1 MATNPLR
8 IRNKSGR
15 DIDILCHAASSEPVS
30 PCTLPSPHDIRANIS
45 IPERRRVASHLPPW
59 QPQDLS
65 LPLRQRSPHGS
76 PAQRSPIQLPP
87 LGEQRAPIPELRR
100 RRTHWDLSTRDD
112 GVADYAHDPFSA
124 PDMRGPLLANSLSTS
139 SVREY
144 YHHMGDDRRHS
155 YHDGMMRP
163 RNGRQTSPPTPQL
176 FRCGSR
182 DSIATVEPVSPST
195 PRDALP
201 EYSYPPSRN
210 ASFSSMGPG
219 SMYPDPT
226 QFEPGTRHFD
236 GYAKPPQALLPRF
249 PGTLPAPHGV
259 PMHAHHYHEQHYHDP
274 AMAAYAASQ
283 GHMVPQI
290 PAFAPPPATTVTA
303 SGTKR
308 YHCRYAD
315 AVGCEKTFT
324 TSGHASR
331 HSKIHTCE
339 KGIQCAFPG
348 CLKKFTRADN
358 MKQHLETHYKD
369 SRRPRP
375 TTSSSGGPGR
385 RGLRKGASS
394 AAVAMRRE
402 GRGLTRDMVRL
413 QARQMQEVGRWPNQV
428 VRGESSAMG
437 AGEDNQG
444 LDALAAAVGDQVGEG
459 RGGSVESEEGTPGP
473 ARL

>member
-1 MATNPLR
+1 MHEQSAAGIIRR
-8 IRNKSGR
+8 IEYNE
-15 DIDILCHAASSEPVS
+15 DVTVDNN
-30 PCTLPSPHDIRANIS
+30 TLLQI
-45 IPERRRVASHLPPW
+45 
-59 QPQDLS
+59 S

-76 PAQRSPIQLPP
+76 PAHHSPIQLPP
-87 LGEQRAPIPELRR
+87 LGADQRAPIPELRR
-100 RRTHWDLSTRDD
+100 RRTHWDLSTNTRDD
-112 GVADYAHDPFSA
+112 GVADYAQDPFSA
-124 PDMRGPLLANSLSTS
+124 HDMRGPLSANAMGASA
-139 SVREY
+139 REY
-144 YHHMGDDRRHS
+144 YHHMGEDRRHS

-163 RNGRQTSPPTPQL
+163 RHIRQPSPPTPHL
-176 FRCGSR
+176 FRSGSR
-182 DSIATVEPVSPST
+182 DSIATVDPVSPST

-201 EYSYPPSRN
+201 EYGYPVSRN

-226 QFEPGTRHFD
+226 QFEPGSRNFD
-236 GYAKPPQALLPRF
+236 AYAKQTPLPRF

-283 GHMVPQI
+283 GHMIPQI

-375 TTSSSGGPGR
+375 STSSSGSGGPGR

-402 GRGLTRDMVRL
+402 GRGLSRDMVRL
-413 QARQMQEVGRWPNQV
+413 QARQMEEVGRWPNRV
-428 VRGESSAMG
+428 VRGESSGMG
-437 AGEDNQG
+437 AREDQVG
-444 LDALAAAVGDQVGEG
+444 LDALAAAVEHEEG
-459 RGGSVESEEGTPGP
+459 GGSVESEEGTPGP
-473 ARL
+473 GRL

>member
-1 MATNPLR
+1 M
-8 IRNKSGR
+8 
-15 DIDILCHAASSEPVS
+15 
-30 PCTLPSPHDIRANIS
+30 
-45 IPERRRVASHLPPW
+45 
-59 QPQDLS
+59 
-65 LPLRQRSPHGS
+65 
-76 PAQRSPIQLPP
+76 
-87 LGEQRAPIPELRR
+87 RAP
-100 RRTHWDLSTRDD
+100 LS
-112 GVADYAHDPFSA
+112 ANPMSA
-124 PDMRGPLLANSLSTS
+124 SA
-139 SVREY
+139 REY
-144 YHHMGDDRRHS
+144 YHHMGEDRRHS

-163 RNGRQTSPPTPQL
+163 RHGRQASPPTPQL

-182 DSIATVEPVSPST
+182 DSIATVDPVSPST

-201 EYSYPPSRN
+201 EYGYPVSRN

-226 QFEPGTRHFD
+226 QFEPGSRHFD
-236 GYAKPPQALLPRF
+236 GYAKPSQVPLPRF

-259 PMHAHHYHEQHYHDP
+259 PMHSHHYHEQHYHDP

-348 CLKKFTRADN
+348 CPKKFTRADN

-375 TTSSSGGPGR
+375 STSSSSSGGLGR

-402 GRGLTRDMVRL
+402 GRGLSRDMVRL
-413 QARQMQEVGRWPNQV
+413 QARQMQEVGRWQG
-428 VRGESSAMG
+428 RGERA
-437 AGEDNQG
+437 DNQG
-444 LDALAAAVGDQVGEG
+444 LDALAAAVEHEE
-459 RGGSVESEEGTPGP
+459 RGGSAESEEGTPGP
-473 ARL
+473 GRL

>member
-1 MATNPLR
+1 MASNPLR

-15 DIDILCHAASSEPVS
+15 DIDILCGAAPDEPVS
-30 PCTLPSPHDIRANIS
+30 PRTLPSPNAIRTN
-45 IPERRRVASHLPPW
+45 IPERRRVGNPLPPW

-65 LPLRQRSPHGS
+65 LPLRQRSPHRS
-76 PAQRSPIQLPP
+76 PVAHRSPIHLPP
-87 LGEQRAPIPELRR
+87 LGEQRPSGPDMHRR
-100 RRTHWDLSTRDD
+100 KSHWDLSLSARED
-112 GVADYAHDPFSA
+112 GVADYAHDPFSG
-124 PDMRGPLLANSLSTS
+124 PDMRGPLSSSSLGASA
-139 SVREY
+139 REY
-144 YHHMGDDRRHS
+144 YQHMGEDRRHS
-155 YHDGMMRP
+155 YHDGMLRP
-163 RNGRQTSPPTPQL
+163 RHGRQTSPPTPQL

-182 DSIATVEPVSPST
+182 DSINTVDPASPST

-201 EYSYPPSRN
+201 EYGYPPSRN

-226 QFEPGTRHFD
+226 QFEPGSRHFD
-236 GYAKPPQALLPRF
+236 GYAKPSQAQLPRF

-259 PMHAHHYHEQHYHDP
+259 PMHAHHFHEQHYHDP
-274 AMAAYAASQ
+274 AMAAYAVSQ
-283 GHMVPQI
+283 GHLVPQI

-315 AVGCEKTFT
+315 AVGCDKTFT

-339 KGIQCAFPG
+339 KGIQCAFAG
-348 CLKKFTRADN
+348 CPKKFTRADN
-358 MKQHLETHYKD
+358 MKQHLETHFKD

-375 TTSSSGGPGR
+375 SSSSSSSGGGGGSNR
-385 RGLRKGASS
+385 RALRKNASS

-413 QARQMQEVGRWPNQV
+413 QARQMQEVGRWPNRV

-437 AGEDNQG
+437 ARGDNRG
-444 LDALAAAVGDQVGEG
+444 LDALAAAVAREVEEG
-459 RGGSVESEEGTPGP
+459 SSEEGTPGP
-473 ARL
+473 GRV